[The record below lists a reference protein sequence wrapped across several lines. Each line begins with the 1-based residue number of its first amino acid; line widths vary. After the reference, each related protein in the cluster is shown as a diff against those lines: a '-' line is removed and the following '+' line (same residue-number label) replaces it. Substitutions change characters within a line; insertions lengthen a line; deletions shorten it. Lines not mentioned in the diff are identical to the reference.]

1 VPEVNEP
8 LRSQNPQLLSGPMKF
23 FLALLVWFG
32 MAAILVKGVLMS
44 VGGHSWLLVVGLIGF
59 VLLVAK
65 IACLAHD

>member
-1 VPEVNEP
+1 
-8 LRSQNPQLLSGPMKF
+8 MKF